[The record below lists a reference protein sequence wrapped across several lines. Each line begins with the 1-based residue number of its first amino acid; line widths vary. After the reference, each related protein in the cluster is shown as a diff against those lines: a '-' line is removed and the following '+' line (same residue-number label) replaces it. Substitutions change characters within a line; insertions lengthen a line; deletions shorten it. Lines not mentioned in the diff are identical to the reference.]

1 MQRLTLMEMPRTFLK
16 QLAWMAFIW
25 ASSVIALGAF
35 AMLIR
40 LWLR

>member
-1 MQRLTLMEMPRTFLK
+1 MEMPRTFLK
-16 QLAWMAFIW
+16 QLAWMAIIW
-25 ASSVIALGAF
+25 TSSVIALGAF